1 MSCDVMGKKS
11 VACPCGKGLITR
23 TGYMDDWNESDESY
37 AIECPDCRKKYR
49 LVSYP
54 KCGHHC
60 QSSKVYSL
68 LDVDYPDYDGTRL
81 EDVFPICVNVNAMP
95 FHEFLIRTYTCSDLH
110 DALSELNDVTAVSR
124 LSGIAYDIAKTHKR
138 YFNSA
143 KISVL
148 REYVG
153 KACKKYHEISDNKEC
168 RLPIEQ
174 KENDERTAYEAERR
188 KHMIPIHL

>member
-1 MSCDVMGKKS
+1 MSWDVMGKKS

-23 TGYMDDWNESDESY
+23 TDYMDDWNRCDESY
-37 AIECPDCRKKYR
+37 TIECPDCRKKYN
-49 LVSYP
+49 LVSYSQY
-54 KCGHHC
+54 GHHC
-60 QSSKVYSL
+60 ETYKVYSL
-68 LDVDYPDYDGTRL
+68 LDVDYPDYNGIRL
-81 EDVFPICVNVNAMP
+81 EDVFPISVNVNAMP

-124 LSGIAYDIAKTHKR
+124 LSGIAYEIAKTHKR
-138 YFNSA
+138 YFRSA

-153 KACKKYHEISDNKEC
+153 KACEKYHEISDNKEC

-174 KENDERTAYEAERR
+174 KEKEERSAYEAERR